1 MLQKSALLSAV
12 TSLWGFVF
20 VVEMGVFTLLL
31 GLFSNSPDD
40 PPPPQFLRQYK
51 WLLIYS
57 YVISTT
63 SLILVSNTDR

>member
-1 MLQKSALLSAV
+1 MLQKSALSAV
-12 TSLWGFVF
+12 TSLRGFVL

-31 GLFSNSPDD
+31 GLLPNSPDD

-57 YVISTT
+57 YSIST
-63 SLILVSNTDR
+63 SLILVFNTDH